1 MKVPRFSVLN
11 TNAWSDLKRHKLL
24 HEQLA
29 GVRNLDLRD
38 MRSVLAIVALES
50 LLRQVANAHETAL
63 LADMNAVV
71 VAHIKETFLQE
82 ASSTM

>member
-1 MKVPRFSVLN
+1 MN
-11 TNAWSDLKRHKLL
+11 TDARGDLKRHKLL

-38 MRSVLAIVALES
+38 VRGVLAVVAFES
-50 LLRQVANAHETAL
+50 LLRKVANAHATAL